1 MKQALNRLSRA
12 VSGILA
18 IGLMVAM
25 LSGASC
31 STKPTAPSIPPTPD
45 VLSDIQVPRY
55 LLIECQYE
63 MVNWD
68 DERGLE
74 KAYAR
79 NLLIGKGC
87 NDKIKEF
94 RGWIDGT
101 FPASKASK

>member
-1 MKQALNRLSRA
+1 M
-12 VSGILA
+12 
-18 IGLMVAM
+18 GLVVVM
-25 LSGASC
+25 LSGAAC
-31 STKPTAPSIPPTPD
+31 STKPTAPSIPPTSN
-45 VLSDIQVPRY
+45 VLNDIQVPRY

-63 MVNWD
+63 MVNWED
-68 DERGLE
+68 DRGLE

-101 FPASKASK
+101 FPPAQAVSK